1 MSFFSYSFGC
11 RVNEAEKEEIDCKMS
26 LNGFRFDKNKPDIF
40 IINSC
45 SVTNKAEREARQL
58 IYQTKKK
65 LPEAK
70 IVVTGCSATYW
81 LKNNLY
87 KDLPIDIIIDNVNK
101 EYLVDLI
108 KKRLNIE
115 NLASFHLGGGS
126 GNFQNQNKF
135 IDSGRLMVKIQDGCQ
150 RYCSFCIVPYLRG
163 MPKSERI
170 KSILSRIS
178 SYAKASEDKKNLGR
192 EVKEVI
198 FTAINTEAFGY
209 DTGETLIQLIQQTLT
224 DSTVPR
230 ISFGS
235 IHPWSI
241 NNEFINYYKN
251 ILPLKR
257 LVNFFHVPIQSG
269 SNKILNLMKRGYTQE
284 VMMEKLHKLHKINPL
299 ALIAT
304 DVIAG
309 FLRETEKDFQDTYD
323 FLEKSPISKFHIF
336 RFSNR
341 DNTAAH
347 YMKKNLKEPSS
358 AVKMKRAKILADL
371 GKKKYEEFLK
381 KNVGRTSAVL
391 LLNTVV
397 DGCREGLLDNQLPV
411 YVRTLKNFN
420 GQIKKVKILKCKIG
434 KLFGKIV
441 DDTGLEPV
449 TFTMSM

>member
-1 MSFFSYSFGC
+1 MNKATFYTYSFGC
-11 RVNEAEKEEIDCKMS
+11 RVNQAEKEAIDGEMQS
-26 LNGFRFDKNKPDIF
+26 VGFNVKTVNPDIA
-40 IINSC
+40 IINTC
-45 SVTNKAEREARQL
+45 AVTHKAEREAKQL
-58 IYQTKKK
+58 IFK
-65 LPEAK
+65 LKRENPTGQV
-70 IVVTGCSATYW
+70 IVTGCSATYW
-81 LKNNLY
+81 KKNNLL
-87 KDLPIDIIIDNVNK
+87 KNLPIDLVVDNINK
-101 EYLVDLI
+101 EFLVKLI
-108 KKRLNIE
+108 QNRLSGQ
-115 NLASFHLGGGS
+115 ASSNLGG
-126 GNFQNQNKF
+126 QNK
-135 IDSGRLMVKIQDGCQ
+135 IGMDKYLNSGRALIKIQDGCQ
-150 RYCSFCIVPYLRG
+150 RFCSYCIVPYLRG
-163 MPKSERI
+163 TPKSEKIKNLELRI
-170 KSILSRIS
+170 
-178 SYAKASEDKKNLGR
+178 KNLGP
-192 EVKEVI
+192 EIKEVI
-198 FTAINTEAFGY
+198 FTAINTEAFGF
-209 DTGETLIQLIQQTLT
+209 DTGEKLITLIDQTIEVT
-224 DSTVPR
+224 KIPR

-269 SNKILNLMKRGYTQE
+269 SNKILNLMKRGYTRE
-284 VMMEKLHKLHKINPL
+284 EMMEKLHKLHKINPL

-304 DVIAG
+304 DVIVG
-309 FLRETEKDFQDTYD
+309 FLDETDKDFQETYD